1 MIYQNFNQLIDKAK
15 SLKVKKRMAL
25 AGAYDAHSL
34 QAALQAQQDH
44 FCEPV
49 LVGKRDLV
57 KDTLEKLGCCADR
70 YEIVDSGE
78 ESPGKV
84 AVEYVRDG
92 KADFLMKGGISSK
105 DLLKPVVDKDNH
117 LKTDLTMTSIALA
130 EIPSYPKLIVNV
142 DGGMVIYPDLEQKK
156 HIIMNSVK
164 FLHKLGYE
172 NPKVAVLCGV
182 EVVNEK
188 MVETVHAAEL
198 VKMNRSGEIGGCTVV
213 GPISYDLIV
222 SKESANIKGYEC
234 PFCEDFDVILCPVM
248 AAGNMLTKTW
258 VYNAGAK
265 WAGII
270 AGAKVPIVMTSRG
283 STAEE
288 KYLSI
293 MLAALTSGDAA

>member
-1 MIYQNFNQLIDKAK
+1 MICKSFDELLNRAK
-15 SLKVKKRMAL
+15 NLKGTKRMAL
-25 AGAYDAHSL
+25 AGAHDIHSL
-34 QAALQAQQDH
+34 EAAIQARQENL
-44 FCEPV
+44 CSPV
-49 LVGKRDLV
+49 LIGKASMVEDSLA
-57 KDTLEKLGCCADR
+57 KLGCNAQKF
-70 YEIVDSGE
+70 EIVDSGE
-78 ESPGKV
+78 NSPGKV

-105 DLLKPVVDKDNH
+105 ELLKPVVDKANNM
-117 LKTDLTMTSIALA
+117 KTDRTMTSIALA
-130 EIPSYPKLIVNV
+130 EIPNYHKLIVNV

-156 HIIMNSVK
+156 HIIINSVEL
-164 FLHKLGYE
+164 LHKLGYE

-188 MVETVHAAEL
+188 MIETVHAAEL
-198 VKMNRSGEIGGCTVV
+198 VKMNQSGEISGCTVV

-222 SKESANIKGYEC
+222 SKESASVKGYNC
-234 PFCEDFDVILCPVM
+234 PFCEDFDIILCPVM

-265 WAGII
+265 WAGVI
-270 AGAKVPIVMTSRG
+270 AGAKVPIVLTSRG

-293 MLAALTSGDAA
+293 ALAALTSGGAA